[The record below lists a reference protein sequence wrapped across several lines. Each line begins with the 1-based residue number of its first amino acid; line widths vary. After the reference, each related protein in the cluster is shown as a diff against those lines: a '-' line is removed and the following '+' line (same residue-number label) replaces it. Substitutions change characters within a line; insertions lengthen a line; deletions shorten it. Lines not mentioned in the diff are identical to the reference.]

1 MTERPCLS
9 AQALSFSYTRSSECV
24 IEAFTHD
31 FLPGSLTLLTGES
44 GRGKSTLLYLLAG
57 MLRPLRGEVRHG
69 EVIVSSGSDAIR
81 SAWRAQSAG
90 FVFQDAVLDPSR
102 SVLDNV
108 VEPSVYAGRQR
119 RVAETIARDLLER
132 FGVTLR
138 AQAPPAQISGGQA
151 QRVALCRAMINDP
164 VVLFADEPTGNL
176 DHATARLVWEA
187 LAERASAGTI
197 VLVATHQPPDLG
209 ADLVEL

>member
-1 MTERPCLS
+1 MTITERPCLS

-151 QRVALCRAMINDP
+151 QRGR
-164 VVLFADEPTGNL
+164 NL
-176 DHATARLVWEA
+176 
-187 LAERASAGTI
+187 AG
-197 VLVATHQPPDLG
+197 HQPLRALLDQQAKDIEPNARGQRFKDG
-209 ADLVEL
+209 GGGFFVHTAIIQQ